1 MTGINGKL
9 HDRNAKKKKK
19 EDEAKKKEARPTNK
33 GTKLLN
39 QDKLGGLILP
49 PEYLFDS
56 SRKLTVVQLT
66 GLFTLVAAIQE
77 TSELIFKMKMSLVH
91 TVFPQK

>member
-39 QDKLGGLILP
+39 
-49 PEYLFDS
+49 
-56 SRKLTVVQLT
+56 
-66 GLFTLVAAIQE
+66 
-77 TSELIFKMKMSLVH
+77 
-91 TVFPQK
+91 